1 MGAQDP
7 SASRGRRSFGCAASP
22 ALRSGAVCADEGGVT
37 IDPSSEGFDYDWL
50 VIGSGFGGSVSAL
63 RLAEK
68 GYSVGVLECGR
79 RFADDEF
86 PRSTADLRRYF
97 WSPRLG
103 MKGIFRLTTFKDVS
117 VVSGCGVGGGSLGY
131 ASTLYVPPRAFF
143 EDGRWADMADWES
156 VLAPH
161 YAEAQRMLGVT
172 QNPYEDPADQL
183 LRELGEELGV
193 GDTYK
198 RTPVGVYFGEP
209 GVTVADPF
217 FGGEGPDRTGCELCG
232 RCMVGCVH
240 GAKNTLV
247 KNYLYFAE
255 RLGARVMPERTV
267 VDVRPIGAP
276 DGSDGYAVESVR
288 SGAWGRKERRIDRA
302 RGVVLAAG
310 PLGTNR
316 LLQKC
321 RLTGSLPLVSSRLGE
336 LVRTNSESIL
346 TVTVPEDY
354 PDDLIRRVAISS
366 SIYPDPHTH
375 IETVTYG
382 SGGDSMR
389 LLYTLLVGDGTRL
402 TRPLKLLGEVVRHP
416 GRLARALFAKR
427 WSRRTIILLVMQTLD
442 NAIALRP
449 RRGPFGSFWLQTEQD
464 PERPN
469 PTFIPIA
476 NEAAEWFARRTGGIA
491 QSALTEALFNIPT
504 TAHIMG
510 GAVIAPDPSRGV
522 VDGGQRV
529 FSYQNLLVC
538 DGSVIPANVGVNPS
552 LTITALAEHAMSH
565 VPPASGVR
573 PGGRGAPHADEPT
586 SAPSAS

>member
-1 MGAQDP
+1 MATTTH
-7 SASRGRRSFGCAASP
+7 
-22 ALRSGAVCADEGGVT
+22 GGY
-37 IDPSSEGFDYDWL
+37 DFDWL

-86 PRSTADLRRYF
+86 PKNTADLKRYF
-97 WSPRLG
+97 WNPRVG
-103 MKGIFRLTTFKDVS
+103 MKGIFRLTNFKDVA

-131 ASTLYVPPRAFF
+131 ACTLYVPPKQFF
-143 EDGRWADMADWES
+143 EDRQWAEMADWQGE
-156 VLAPH
+156 LAPH
-161 YAEAQRMLGVT
+161 YEEAQRMLGVVE
-172 QNPYEDPADQL
+172 NPHEDPADQL

-198 RTPVGVYFGEP
+198 RTPVGIYFGQA
-209 GVTVADPF
+209 GKTVADPF
-217 FGGEGPDRTGCELCG
+217 FGGDGPERTGCKLCA

-255 RLGARVMPERTV
+255 KRGARVMAERTV
-267 VDVRPIGAP
+267 VDVRPLGAA
-276 DGSDGYAVESVR
+276 DGSEGYEVESVR
-288 SGAWGRKERRIDRA
+288 SGAWLRKERRVQRA
-302 RGVVLAAG
+302 RGVVVAAG

-321 RLTGSLPLVSSRLGE
+321 RLEGSLPRISSRLGE

-354 PDDLIRRVAISS
+354 PENLIKRVAITS
-366 SIYPDPHTH
+366 SIYPDPNTH

-382 SGGDSMR
+382 DDGDSMR
-389 LLYTLLVGDGTRL
+389 MLYTLLTGDGTRV
-402 TRPLKLLGEVVRHP
+402 TRPLKLLAQLVRHP
-416 GRLARALFAKR
+416 GRLAKILFAKH

-449 RRGPFGSFWLQTEQD
+449 RKGPFGSFWLQTEQD

-476 NEAAEWFARRTGGIA
+476 NQAAEWFAKRTGGIA
-491 QSALTEALFNIPT
+491 QSALTEALFNIPS
-504 TAHIMG
+504 TAHILG
-510 GAVIAPDPSRGV
+510 GAVIAPDAEQGV
-522 VDGGQRV
+522 VDADQRV
-529 FSYQNLLVC
+529 FGYENLLVC
-538 DGSVIPANVGVNPS
+538 DGSAIPANVGVNPS
-552 LTITALAEHAMSH
+552 LTITALAEHAMSR
-565 VPPASGVR
+565 VPVAGGQGSRLAPEASGV
-573 PGGRGAPHADEPT
+573 AA
-586 SAPSAS
+586 